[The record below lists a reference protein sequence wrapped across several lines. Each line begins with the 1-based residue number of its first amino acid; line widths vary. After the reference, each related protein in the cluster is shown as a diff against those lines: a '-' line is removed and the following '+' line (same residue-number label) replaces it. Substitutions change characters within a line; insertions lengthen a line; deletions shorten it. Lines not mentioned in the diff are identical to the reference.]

1 MVDKILYDGICNC
14 NCLNL
19 FQNDLKNIKFT
30 KNNPNYFENI
40 KLKSSIN
47 IGIPKI
53 SENEQNSV
61 EVNIYEGVNLLKK

>member
-1 MVDKILYDGICNC
+1 MVDKILYDGIYNC

-47 IGIPKI
+47 FNLLGIGIPKI
-53 SENEQNSV
+53 STKFS
-61 EVNIYEGVNLLKK
+61 